1 MDVEPLMTETLH
13 DGWTGD
19 AAARMM
25 ARLDA
30 LARHSGTPDALT
42 RLYLS
47 PAHREAA
54 ATVAA
59 WMREAGLAV
68 WIDALGNVVGRRE
81 GAEPGLPALML
92 GSHIDTVR
100 DAGKYDGALG
110 VVAAIEAVA
119 RLGDAA
125 LAFAIEIVAFGDEEG
140 VRFPAALTGSRAVAG
155 TLDPSVLAV
164 TDADG
169 MAMRDALAAFGGAP
183 DDIASAARAKGSVL
197 AYLELHIEQGPV
209 LEAEGLPLG
218 VVSAIAGAE
227 RHVVEVTGI
236 AGHAGTV
243 PMGLRHDALA
253 AAAEMVL
260 AAERIGHDTA
270 GLVATVGQMAAL
282 PGAVNVIPSGARF
295 SLDIR
300 SPTDAV
306 RRSAVEQLFGAW
318 REIAA
323 RRGVGFGSRKSFEE
337 AAAPCAPALMAA
349 LDAAV
354 ARAGLPV
361 RHLPSGAGHD
371 GLAMA
376 ALCPI
381 GMLFLRCAGG
391 ISHNPAEAIRAED
404 AGLVVAVLA
413 DMLRHYD
420 PALTKDRE

>member
-1 MDVEPLMTETLH
+1 MDAETLTTETPPASSA
-13 DGWTGD
+13 GD
-19 AAARMM
+19 TAARAM
-25 ARLDA
+25 ARLEA
-30 LARHSGTPDALT
+30 LARHSEAPDALT

-59 WMREAGLAV
+59 WMREVGLAV
-68 WIDALGNVVGRRE
+68 RLDAVGNVIGRRE

-119 RLGDAA
+119 HLGDAA

-155 TLDPSVLAV
+155 TLDPTVLAA

-183 DDIASAARAKGSVL
+183 DDIAAAARAKGSVL

-227 RHVVEVTGI
+227 RHVVEVTGV

-270 GLVATVGQMAAL
+270 ELIATVGQMTAL

-300 SPTDAV
+300 SPSDAV

-323 RRGVGFGSRKSFEE
+323 RRGVGFASRKSFEE

-404 AGLVVAVLA
+404 AGLAVAVLA